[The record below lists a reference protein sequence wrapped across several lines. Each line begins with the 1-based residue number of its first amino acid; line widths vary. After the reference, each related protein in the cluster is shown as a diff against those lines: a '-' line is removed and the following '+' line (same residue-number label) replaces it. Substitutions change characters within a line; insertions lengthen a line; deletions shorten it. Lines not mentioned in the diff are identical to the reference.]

1 MRFRRFTDT
10 GVEAFSRYIQD
21 LRDDP
26 KLPLPPAML
35 SDDALTELLT
45 PEVSA
50 TPDTFNTRM
59 EFARWLDQAFEQS
72 GAETPVLDTGFWTWL
87 TAALFDQVCPA
98 DGNGRRKPG
107 ADARYIPDMSQWT
120 RRYRHLLANPYQV
133 FQLHRDNPERAVVA
147 LVNPLHKPG
156 ELTEQFT
163 ARLDIIRCPG
173 TIGLATKLF
182 IDPVTG
188 ARRRGASGSAAR
200 RFGKLMNQY
209 TRTWDLQSV
218 DASEF
223 AQLLPRE
230 FNRFKP

>member
-1 MRFRRFTDT
+1 MRFRRFTNA
-10 GVEAFSRYIQD
+10 GVDAFSRYIHD
-21 LRDDP
+21 LRADP
-26 KLPLPPAML
+26 KLPLPHGL
-35 SDDALTELLT
+35 LTDDALTEMLT

-50 TPDTFNTRM
+50 TPEGFNTRM
-59 EFARWLDQAFEQS
+59 EFARWLDRAFEES
-72 GAETPVLDTGFWTWL
+72 DAEVPSLDTGFWTWL
-87 TAALFDQVCPA
+87 TAALFNQVCPS

-107 ADARYIPDMSQWT
+107 ADARYVPDMTKWT

-133 FQLHRDNPERAVVA
+133 FQLHRDAPERAAVA

-163 ARLDIIRCPG
+163 ARLEIIRCPG

-182 IDPVTG
+182 VDPATG
-188 ARRRGASGSAAR
+188 ARRPGASGSAAR

-209 TRTWDLQSV
+209 NRTWDLQSV
-218 DASEF
+218 ETDSF

>member
-1 MRFRRFTDT
+1 MRFRRFTDA
-10 GVEAFSRYIQD
+10 GVEAFSQYIHD
-21 LRDDP
+21 LRADP
-26 KLPLPPAML
+26 KLPVPADL
-35 SDDALTELLT
+35 VTVDALTEVLT

-50 TPDTFNTRM
+50 TPEAFETRM
-59 EFARWLDQAFEQS
+59 EFARWLDLAFGNS
-72 GAETPVLDTGFWTWL
+72 DAEAPLLDAGFWTWL
-87 TAALFDQVCPA
+87 TAALFDQVCPP

-107 ADARYIPDMSQWT
+107 ADARYIPDMTRWT

-133 FQLHRDNPERAVVA
+133 FQLHRNAPERAAVA

-163 ARLDIIRCPG
+163 ARLEIIRCPG
-173 TIGLATKLF
+173 TLGLATKLF
-182 IDPVTG
+182 VDPSTG
-188 ARRRGASGSAAR
+188 ARRPGASGNAAR

-218 DASEF
+218 EAGEF

>member
-1 MRFRRFTDT
+1 MRFRRFTDA
-10 GVEAFSRYIQD
+10 GVEEFSQYIHA
-21 LRDDP
+21 LRNDP
-26 KLPLPPAML
+26 KLPVPSALIA
-35 SDDALTELLT
+35 DDALTELLT

-50 TPDTFNTRM
+50 TPERFSTRM
-59 EFARWLDQAFEQS
+59 EFARWLDRAFEES
-72 GAETPVLDTGFWTWL
+72 DAEVPSLDTGFWTWL
-87 TAALFDQVCPA
+87 AAVLFDQLCPA
-98 DGNGRRKPG
+98 DGHGRRKPG
-107 ADARYIPDMSQWT
+107 ADARYIPDMSRWT

-133 FQLHRDNPERAVVA
+133 LQLHRDDPERAAVA

-163 ARLDIIRCPG
+163 ARLEIIRCPG

-182 IDPVTG
+182 IDPKTG
-188 ARRRGASGSAAR
+188 ARRHGASGNAAR

-218 DASEF
+218 EADTF
-223 AQLLPRE
+223 VQLLPRE